1 MKYSRIV
8 FLSIVFVVYILGLV
22 LYTSG
27 KLGSLVHHRETMK
40 GTMMPN
46 GSIQNNGSNQM
57 NQNNGMNKNNGMN
70 QMIQNKLP
78 VGNELQDPCP
88 NMLIKRGSQLL
99 LYNTGKE
106 LKEGVNPLIFGSMDE
121 YTLYHN
127 KQKQL
132 GRDCPK
138 LFLQEEYDAQG
149 NQVMR
154 IRPGPFD
161 VGGGL
166 GSFSAANKDGLYH
179 ANKASPIPYMDASR
193 EHKPYNQGMYPGFDP
208 ISLYEGRYTELDKV
222 HDSTQKRQ
230 GGSLNP
236 MDPNWAGVIETQNAI
251 NAGVYDENNVSIAV
265 A

>member
-1 MKYSRIV
+1 MKYSKIV
-8 FLSIVFVVYILGLV
+8 FLSILFVVYILGLV

-27 KLGSLVHHRETMK
+27 KLGSLVHRKE
-40 GTMMPN
+40 
-46 GSIQNNGSNQM
+46 
-57 NQNNGMNKNNGMN
+57 GMNNRGPMQGK
-70 QMIQNKLP
+70 QTDHVL
-78 VGNELQDPCP
+78 EEPCP
-88 NMLIKRGSQLL
+88 NMLIKRGNQLL

-106 LKEGVNPLIFGSMDE
+106 LKQGINPLIFDSMDQ
-121 YTLYHN
+121 YTQYHK

-154 IRPGPFD
+154 IRPSPFD

-166 GSFSAANKDGLYH
+166 GNFSAGNKDGLYH
-179 ANKASPIPYMDASR
+179 INKEKPIHYMDASR
-193 EHKPYNQGMYPGFDP
+193 EHSPYNKGMYPGFDP
-208 ISLYEGRYTELDKV
+208 LTIYEGRYTELDKV
-222 HDSTQKRQ
+222 HDSTQKRK

-236 MDPNWAGVIETQNAI
+236 MDPNWAGVIETQKAVD
-251 NAGVYDENNVSIAV
+251 AGMYDENNVSIAV

>member
-27 KLGSLVHHRETMK
+27 KLGTLRESMK
-40 GTMMPN
+40 GTMSP
-46 GSIQNNGSNQM
+46 NGSNQNKGS
-57 NQNNGMNKNNGMN
+57 NQNN
-70 QMIQNKLP
+70 LP
-78 VGNELQDPCP
+78 VGHELQEPCP
-88 NMLIKRGSQLL
+88 NMLIKRGNHLL

-106 LKEGVNPLIFGSMDE
+106 LKEGINPLIFGSMDE
-121 YTLYHN
+121 YIQYHK

-132 GRDCPK
+132 GKDCAQ

-149 NQVMR
+149 NQVLR
-154 IRPGPFD
+154 IRPSPFD
-161 VGGGL
+161 LGGGL

-179 ANKASPIPYMDASR
+179 VNKASPIPYIDASR
-193 EHKPYNQGMYPGFDP
+193 ENKPYNQGMYPGFDP
-208 ISLYEGRYTELDKV
+208 ISLHEGRYTELDQV
-222 HDSTQKRQ
+222 HDSTQKRK

-236 MDPNWAGVIETQNAI
+236 MDPNWAGVIETQKAI